1 MVSRRFRNGRDDM
14 AKKRSKRASKTSA
27 RRSKRKGTAGAAVP
41 RRAQPKGVINAW
53 EDDPGAGA
61 QPSGGQVIQRP
72 VPVLRDQPLP
82 LRIVHPASAPEA
94 KPHPPGTAE
103 FRYWTAAEALRRGA
117 DFWRALLP
125 GKSWEVGSILPV
137 DLDFGVDLNAFYDR
151 EGLKFFHGTAAG
163 RTVFSGES
171 PDVVCHELGHALLDS
186 FKPQLFD
193 AASIEVAA
201 FHESFGDMSAILSAL
216 QLPSVREGVLAET
229 AGVLRRSSRLSRLA
243 EQLGWAIRQSVP
255 SAVEPDCLRNAV
267 NTFFYRD
274 PDTLPTMAP
283 ATSLSSEPHSFSRVF
298 TGAFFEGLAGMLAT
312 TDTKNEAALLQV
324 SQDMGTILVEGIS
337 AASVVPT
344 FMSRWPPA
352 CSLSRRP
359 DSPLKAMKRRCGA
372 GSSATAFCRLRWR
385 WRRRMRPRA
394 SQPLQQ
400 AQANRRRFQRC
411 NFPWPSMASGSR
423 PSWFMP
429 PPNPSAFRLPARRLP
444 SGRRP
449 RRARIRRP
457 SLSSRICC
465 DGDDSRWPKPLN
477 QRPKSYAPR
486 RRRPTKPI
494 PTNCDAK
501 EDRWCCAGFVST
513 AGLITVEYRRSAPV

>member
-1 MVSRRFRNGRDDM
+1 M
-14 AKKRSKRASKTSA
+14 AKKRSKRTSKSPA
-27 RRSKRKGTAGAAVP
+27 LRSKRKGKAGAAIS

-72 VPVLRDQPLP
+72 VPVLRDQPLSI
-82 LRIVHPASAPEA
+82 RIVHPASAPEA

-117 DFWRALLP
+117 DFWGTLLP
-125 GKSWEVGSILPV
+125 GISWEVGSILPV

-151 EGLKFFHGTAAG
+151 EGLKFFHGTGAG

-216 QLPSVREGVLAET
+216 QLPSVREGVLAEIG
-229 AGVLRRSSRLSRLA
+229 GVLRRASRLSRLA

-274 PDTLPTMAP
+274 PDTLPTTAP

-324 SQDMGTILVEGIS
+324 SQDMGTILVQGIR

-344 FMSRWPPA
+344 FFSQVAATMLGIAATQFSA
-352 CSLSRRP
+352 QGYEA
-359 DSPLKAMKRRCGA
+359 PLRSGFVRHGILA
-372 GSSATAFCRLRWR
+372 
-385 WRRRMRPRA
+385 
-394 SQPLQQ
+394 
-400 AQANRRRFQRC
+400 
-411 NFPWPSMASGSR
+411 PSMAV
-423 PSWFMP
+423 
-429 PPNPSAFRLPARRLP
+429 AA
-444 SGRRP
+444 
-449 RRARIRRP
+449 
-457 SLSSRICC
+457 
-465 DGDDSRWPKPLN
+465 
-477 QRPKSYAPR
+477 
-486 RRRPTKPI
+486 TH
-494 PTNCDAK
+494 
-501 EDRWCCAGFVST
+501 
-513 AGLITVEYRRSAPV
+513 APVRAAAVAASTESATLPRLQLSVAEYGLGVPSIVVYAAAEPKRLQVAGAALAVGPAPSTGQDQAAKSFFEDLLRRGRLKLAKAAKSAAEVVRAAAPSTHESYTHELRREGRQMVLRRVRIDCGFAHR